1 MRRKLEEP
9 PAVLLRSS
17 SGQLGLC
24 SFGMSAVKALQQ
36 WCRVQAQGYRDVSI
50 TNMTTS
56 FRDGLAFC
64 ALIHKHRP
72 DLM

>member
-1 MRRKLEEP
+1 MAPGFRGVRCGAHTRIG
-9 PAVLLRSS
+9 PAVRAPA
-17 SGQLGLC
+17 
-24 SFGMSAVKALQQ
+24 GMSAVKALQQ
-36 WCRVQAQGYRDVSI
+36 WCRVRCDGYRDVSI

-64 ALIHKHRP
+64 ALLHHHRP